1 MQKNFFIRTDGR
13 FIKINYEAILFIEG
27 AKNYTKIVTE
37 AKSYLVLITMKKME
51 QTLPSFLF
59 KRIHKSFIVSVDK
72 IVEFDKERV
81 WLKDKELP
89 VGQQYRNELEK
100 SFLIIN
106 DSSHKI
112 MNEKPGAQLQVLVNS
127 KQPGMLVKTG

>member
-37 AKSYLVLITMKKME
+37 TKSYLVLITMKKME
-51 QTLPSFLF
+51 QVLPSFLF